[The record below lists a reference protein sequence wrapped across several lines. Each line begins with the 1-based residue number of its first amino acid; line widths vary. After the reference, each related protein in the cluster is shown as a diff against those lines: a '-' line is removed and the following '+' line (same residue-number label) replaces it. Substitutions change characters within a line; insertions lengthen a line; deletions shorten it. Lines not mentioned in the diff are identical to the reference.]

1 MTRASLTLSLALAL
15 AAGGLC
21 PGAHQA
27 LADGHLLAAADV
39 VDRDTLKDFVL
50 GARSLLDATGT
61 DEELQA
67 VLADLRTDRWR
78 EGSIYIFIT
87 GYDGTSFFHGANPA
101 REGTNN
107 YEQEDAN
114 GVKIIQELIAAAQ
127 AGGGFVDYLFDNPA
141 IEGADESPKVSYAVP
156 IEIQGASYYIGA
168 GLYPADEGTNVAPAS
183 WGALKAAHR
192 SRS

>member
-27 LADGHLLAAADV
+27 LAE
-39 VDRDTLKDFVL
+39 
-50 GARSLLDATGT
+50 
-61 DEELQA
+61 EELQA

-107 YEQEDAN
+107 YDPAE
-114 GVKIIQELIAAAQ
+114 
-127 AGGGFVDYLFDNPA
+127 GG
-141 IEGADESPKVSYAVP
+141 
-156 IEIQGASYYIGA
+156 
-168 GLYPADEGTNVAPAS
+168 THVAPAS
-183 WGALKAAHR
+183 WGVLKAPHR
-192 SRS
+192 SES

>member
-1 MTRASLTLSLALAL
+1 M
-15 AAGGLC
+15 
-21 PGAHQA
+21 
-27 LADGHLLAAADV
+27 

-50 GARSLLDATGT
+50 GAKDLLDATGS

-67 VLADLRTDRWR
+67 VLADLRTERWR
-78 EGSIYIFIT
+78 EGAIYIFIT

-114 GVKIIQELIAAAQ
+114 GVKIIQELIKAAQ

-141 IEGADESPKVSYAVP
+141 IEGADESPKVSYAAP

-168 GLYPADEGTNVAPAS
+168 GLYLADGTHVAPAS
-183 WGALKAAHR
+183 WGVLKAPHR
-192 SRS
+192 SES

>member
-1 MTRASLTLSLALAL
+1 MTRASLTLSLALA
-15 AAGGLC
+15 AGGLV
-21 PGAHQA
+21 PGSRPA
-27 LADGHLLAAADV
+27 LADEHLLTAADV

-50 GARSLLDATGT
+50 GARDLLDATGS

-67 VLADLRTDRWR
+67 VLADLRTERWR

-107 YEQEDAN
+107 YDQEDAN
-114 GVKIIQELIAAAQ
+114 GVKIIQELIKAAQ

-141 IEGADESPKVSYAVP
+141 IEGADESPKVSYAAP

-168 GLYPADEGTNVAPAS
+168 GSYPADAGTHVAPAS
-183 WGALKAAHR
+183 WGVLKAPHR
-192 SRS
+192 SES